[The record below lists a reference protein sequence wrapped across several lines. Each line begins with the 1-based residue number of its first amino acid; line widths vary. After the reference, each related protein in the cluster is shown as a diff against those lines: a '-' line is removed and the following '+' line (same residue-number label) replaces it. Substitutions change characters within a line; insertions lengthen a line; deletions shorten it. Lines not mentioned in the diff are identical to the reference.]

1 MSSCLNKYHTK
12 IVQPVFHLKVYL
24 TNSLCI
30 ETGQEKPRSNYP
42 GKVIFALEQVKM
54 EVWLSSGQVKL
65 ASVVLLVIIADQNQD
80 EQNNFDLKAWITL

>member
-30 ETGQEKPRSNYP
+30 ETGQEKPGSNYP

-54 EVWLSSGQVKL
+54 EFWLSSGQVKL
-65 ASVVLLVIIADQNQD
+65 ASIVLLVIIANQNQD
-80 EQNNFDLKAWITL
+80 EQINF

>member
-54 EVWLSSGQVKL
+54 EVWLFSEQVKL
-65 ASVVLLVIIADQNQD
+65 ASVVLLVIIANQNQD
-80 EQNNFDLKAWITL
+80 EQNNELKAWITL

>member
-1 MSSCLNKYHTK
+1 MS
-12 IVQPVFHLKVYL
+12 HLKVYL

-30 ETGQEKPRSNYP
+30 ETGQEKARSNYP

-65 ASVVLLVIIADQNQD
+65 ASVVLLVIIANQNQD
-80 EQNNFDLKAWITL
+80 EQNNELKAWITL

>member
-1 MSSCLNKYHTK
+1 MSSCLNKYDTK

-30 ETGQEKPRSNYP
+30 ETGQEKPRSNNP
-42 GKVIFALEQVKM
+42 GKVLLALEQVKM

-65 ASVVLLVIIADQNQD
+65 ASVVLLVIIANQNQD
-80 EQNNFDLKAWITL
+80 EQNNELKAWITL

>member
-1 MSSCLNKYHTK
+1 M
-12 IVQPVFHLKVYL
+12 FHLKVYL
-24 TNSLCI
+24 TNSLCT

-65 ASVVLLVIIADQNQD
+65 ASVVLLVIIANQNQD
-80 EQNNFDLKAWITL
+80 EQINF

>member
-1 MSSCLNKYHTK
+1 M
-12 IVQPVFHLKVYL
+12 FHLKVYL

-54 EVWLSSGQVKL
+54 EFWLSSGQVKL
-65 ASVVLLVIIADQNQD
+65 ASIVLLVIIANQNQD
-80 EQNNFDLKAWITL
+80 EQINFELKAWITL

>member
-65 ASVVLLVIIADQNQD
+65 ASVVLLVIIANQNQD
-80 EQNNFDLKAWITL
+80 EQNNELKAWITL

>member
-12 IVQPVFHLKVYL
+12 IVQPLFHLKVYL

-30 ETGQEKPRSNYP
+30 ETWQEKPRSNYP
-42 GKVIFALEQVKM
+42 GKVIFAREQVKM

-65 ASVVLLVIIADQNQD
+65 ASVVLLVIIANQNQD
-80 EQNNFDLKAWITL
+80 EQNNELKAWITL

>member
-1 MSSCLNKYHTK
+1 M
-12 IVQPVFHLKVYL
+12 FHLKVYL

-30 ETGQEKPRSNYP
+30 ETEQEKPRSNYP

-65 ASVVLLVIIADQNQD
+65 ASVVLLVIIANQNQD
-80 EQNNFDLKAWITL
+80 EQNNELKAWITL

>member
-1 MSSCLNKYHTK
+1 MNSCLNKYHTK

-65 ASVVLLVIIADQNQD
+65 ASVVLLVIIANQNQN
-80 EQNNFDLKAWITL
+80 EQNNELKAWITL

>member
-1 MSSCLNKYHTK
+1 M
-12 IVQPVFHLKVYL
+12 FHLKVYL

-30 ETGQEKPRSNYP
+30 EKGQEKPRSNYP

-65 ASVVLLVIIADQNQD
+65 ASVVLLVIIANQNQD
-80 EQNNFDLKAWITL
+80 EQNNELKAWITL